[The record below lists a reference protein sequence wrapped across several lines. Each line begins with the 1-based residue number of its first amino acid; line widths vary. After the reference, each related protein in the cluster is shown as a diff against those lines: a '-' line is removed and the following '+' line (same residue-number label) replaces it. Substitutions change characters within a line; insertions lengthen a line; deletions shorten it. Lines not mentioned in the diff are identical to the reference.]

1 MGADDGSF
9 TVKNQVRVTITG
21 TNGAT
26 SKDNFI
32 PPKHTF
38 PKLPD
43 FGSLPIPTN
52 RGNGFFFPST
62 VPSPNITKIKPT
74 TQNKTYVEDKEQ
86 AQVNSTVTVSTE
98 PVPQHRPNKESTN
111 IIESPTVLPILIVVL
126 AIFMIAG
133 IIGLIIFRKQICRP
147 FGRKFKKS
155 KVDKA
160 KKSNQSINV
169 ITLSDE
175 SSRNSMVMQHWQGP
189 LAYNNRYTPWSTAP
203 HDGVVNSSSSFSYT
217 SGDIKVPGYD
227 RWEFPRHRLKV
238 FNILGEGAF
247 GQVWR
252 CEATDIDGI
261 EGISTVA
268 VKTLKE
274 NAIESE
280 KKDLMSEL
288 NVMKSLEAHVNV
300 VRLLGCCTE
309 KDPVFVII
317 EYVALGKLQTL
328 LRNSR
333 MEKNYNNTSTSG
345 KSKTLTSQDLISF
358 MYQVARGMEFLSSRG
373 VSVRRIMAR
382 CRPNRSFCP
391 ALQVIHRDLAAR
403 NILITEDYTCKIAD
417 FGFARFGLTLDLV
430 YERKTGG
437 RQPIR

>member
-1 MGADDGSF
+1 MGADDGSYN
-9 TVKNQVRVTITG
+9 VKNQVRVTITG
-21 TNGAT
+21 INGNT
-26 SKDNFI
+26 RKDFI
-32 PPKHTF
+32 PPEHTF
-38 PKLPD
+38 PKLPE
-43 FGSLPIPTN
+43 FGSLPTPIN
-52 RGNGFFFPST
+52 RGHGFFFPTTKTSLSTTKIQPIKNRTYIDEEPVKRVIQNTTTEDEKTRFDTET
-62 VPSPNITKIKPT
+62 VPL
-74 TQNKTYVEDKEQ
+74 
-86 AQVNSTVTVSTE
+86 
-98 PVPQHRPNKESTN
+98 
-111 IIESPTVLPILIVVL
+111 IESPTIIPILIAVI
-126 AIFMIAG
+126 AIFLIAA
-133 IIGLIIFRKQICRP
+133 IIGLIIFRKRICRP

-160 KKSNQSINV
+160 KNSNQSMNV

-175 SSRNSMVMQHWQGP
+175 SSRNSMVLQHWAGP
-189 LAYNNRYTPWSTAP
+189 QAYNNRYTPWATAP
-203 HDGVVNSSSSFSYT
+203 HEGINSSSSFTY
-217 SGDIKVPGYD
+217 SGGSDIKVPGYD

-252 CEATDIDGI
+252 CEATDIDGV

-288 NVMKSLEAHVNV
+288 QVMKSLEPHVNV
-300 VRLLGCCTE
+300 VRLVGCCTE

-333 MEKNYNNTSTSG
+333 MEKNYNSTSG
-345 KSKTLTSQDLISF
+345 KSKTVTSHGLVSF

-373 VSVRRIMAR
+373 V
-382 CRPNRSFCP
+382 
-391 ALQVIHRDLAAR
+391 
-403 NILITEDYTCKIAD
+403 
-417 FGFARFGLTLDLV
+417 
-430 YERKTGG
+430 RKLSLE
-437 RQPIR
+437 IRT

>member
-1 MGADDGSF
+1 MGADDGSYS
-9 TVKNQVRVTITG
+9 VKNQVRVTITG
-21 TNGAT
+21 INGNT
-26 SKDNFI
+26 RKDSFI

-43 FGSLPIPTN
+43 FGSLPTPIN
-52 RGNGFFFPST
+52 RDGSGFFFPST
-62 VPSPNITKIKPT
+62 KPSTNLTKVPSE
-74 TQNKTYVEDKEQ
+74 QNKTYIEGAEDEKIVNVTTQ
-86 AQVNSTVTVSTE
+86 AVTTPISTATV
-98 PVPQHRPNKESTN
+98 PL
-111 IIESPTVLPILIVVL
+111 IESPTVIPILIAVIG
-126 AIFMIAG
+126 IFLIAAL
-133 IIGLIIFRKQICRP
+133 IGLIIFRKQVCRP

-175 SSRNSMVMQHWQGP
+175 SSRNSMVLQHWQGP
-189 LAYNNRYTPWSTAP
+189 AAYNNRYTPWATSP
-203 HDGVVNSSSSFSYT
+203 LDGGYSSSSFSYN

-252 CEATDIDGI
+252 CEATDIDGV

-280 KKDLMSEL
+280 KNDLVSEL
-288 NVMKSLEAHVNV
+288 QVMKSLEPHVNV

-317 EYVALGKLQTL
+317 EYVALGKLQTF

-333 MEKNYNNTSTSG
+333 MEKNYNNTSG
-345 KSKTLTSQDLISF
+345 KSKTLTSQGLVSF

-373 VSVRRIMAR
+373 VSLKFFVR
-382 CRPNRSFCP
+382 
-391 ALQVIHRDLAAR
+391 AA
-403 NILITEDYTCKIAD
+403 NIIFLIKM
-417 FGFARFGLTLDLV
+417 FF
-430 YERKTGG
+430 
-437 RQPIR
+437 